1 MMRKDRPRV
10 NDSAFEPVVQEST
23 PSMVASRIREAIAS
37 GIIAPGSQI
46 GEADYARRLGVSR
59 GPLREGLQRLCQ
71 EGLLVAQRNRGH
83 FVIELTPE
91 TVEDTYLART
101 VIERAAAARVHER
114 DPEATS
120 KELLEIVSDMEKAGA
135 EGDEAGV
142 SVADVAF
149 HKVLVAGAGSPRLQ
163 RIHDTLMA
171 ETRMCMHA
179 LEPTYAVSG
188 IRVKEH
194 LRIARSFGAG
204 DRGVVDRLIV
214 EHMEEAV
221 SRIVGS
227 GLLGSEPASPS

>member
-1 MMRKDRPRV
+1 MARKDRSGV
-10 NDSAFEPVVQEST
+10 IDNAFEPVVQEST

-83 FVIELTPE
+83 FVIELTAE

-101 VIERAAAARVHER
+101 VIERAAAALVHQR
-114 DPEATS
+114 DPVATS
-120 KELLEIVSDMEKAGA
+120 KALLEVVSDMEAAGA
-135 EGDEAGV
+135 EEDESGV

-194 LRIARSFGAG
+194 RRIARSFATG
-204 DRGVVDRLIV
+204 DPGVVDRLIV

-227 GLLGSEPASPS
+227 GLLGSGTSA